1 MTQTLTQSVQ
11 VQVTPGGALR
21 GTCRVPGDKSISHR
35 ALILGALA
43 EGASAVRSLLD
54 AGDTRATRRVM
65 QALGVPISV
74 GAEGTLI
81 IQGRG
86 LGGLEPPAAPLDCGH
101 AGTAIRLLAGAL
113 AGQRFASVL
122 DGSAQ
127 LRRRPMRRVV
137 DPLRQMGAQIADT
150 DGHAPLHITGS
161 PLHGIAYRMPV
172 ASAQVKSALLLAG
185 LRASGPTAVIEP
197 GPARDH
203 TERILR
209 AMGADVE
216 TADGCCVTLVPPQR
230 LRPLDLRAAQAPQL
244 SVWQTADLQ
253 GDDLLSLEVSVDGG
267 LSWLPIDIQP
277 GWKGAWM
284 QRTVDL
290 TGFRGTVIGLRFV
303 LTSGPSNQG
312 NANRPSTLAIDELG
326 VQEVIAPTAMP
337 LPTTAPTTI
346 PTTAPA
352 LVPEVVAPDPATP
365 TPEPPLPPTDMPAQ
379 EPTLAPTE
387 APAQEPAPTE
397 QVTEGGAQ

>member
-1 MTQTLTQSVQ
+1 MQQ
-11 VQVTPGGALR
+11 VQRVLPIDRDGLVG
-21 GTCRVPGDKSISHR
+21 CRAKHHTG
-35 ALILGALA
+35 
-43 EGASAVRSLLD
+43 
-54 AGDTRATRRVM
+54 
-65 QALGVPISV
+65 
-74 GAEGTLI
+74 
-81 IQGRG
+81 
-86 LGGLEPPAAPLDCGH
+86 
-101 AGTAIRLLAGAL
+101 
-113 AGQRFASVL
+113 
-122 DGSAQ
+122 
-127 LRRRPMRRVV
+127 VV
-137 DPLRQMGAQIADT
+137 D
-150 DGHAPLHITGS
+150 
-161 PLHGIAYRMPV
+161 V
-172 ASAQVKSALLLAG
+172 
-185 LRASGPTAVIEP
+185 
-197 GPARDH
+197 
-203 TERILR
+203 
-209 AMGADVE
+209 
-216 TADGCCVTLVPPQR
+216 
-230 LRPLDLRAAQAPQL
+230 DLRAAQAPQL